1 MCAAFLPLAK
11 RAAAWYGKREG
22 SGCGMKRKIAAVLAV
37 AVLLALLSPGAFAAQ
52 EDLRSAPLERVVCI
66 GAVNYLDELTA
77 LIAKYQCNTPEV
89 TRLDAAQIDRVAAL
103 RPELLLYAPDEAA
116 FSEEAAVTVRQLA
129 AQMDGDGVFVVCGF
143 GDRPDH
149 SPEAVAKALSSL
161 RLAADAAGALYF
173 DACAA
178 LAGTPWCAEGD
189 GQTPNPAGK
198 LLLAHGLF
206 SLLARHCTCLAA
218 EHTAPLD
225 MDETPRLQPNDA
237 LLSAFAAAEDAAAL
251 QTVLESRETALPL
264 TAYQTMQAE
273 ERTAFLTALAKTDRS
288 GATSWDAAEEV
299 YMTALLAFWRGFDR
313 KSVLKNEVLTYV
325 ATGDSI
331 SCGATAVHPENG
343 WVTTLAGLLTAVS
356 GREVRLVNKAVSG
369 SRMCLKTTWADYP
382 PAKDTVRDYIVPNH
396 PDLLTAA
403 FGINDLRADV
413 PLETFLAAYR
423 GYVREVQENCPETV
437 IVLVG
442 MIPMGNGNQTEK
454 ILQWNV
460 AIRGLAEELGVL
472 FADPFDDLYGTEWL
486 LTDNLHP
493 CDVGYRVQAGAILRN
508 LCAQM
513 DFAGASAINWENPFR
528 DVAESDWFWPEVRL
542 AVRHGLFDGVA
553 PDAFAPEAAMTRAM
567 LVTVLWRLDGKRTA
581 GASAPFS
588 DVPAG
593 AYYADAVAWA
603 AENGIVNGVGDGKFD
618 PEGSVT
624 REQLAA
630 ILFRYAGT
638 RRVDTAK
645 RADLAAFPDAGE
657 VSAYARDALA
667 WANAADLI
675 RGSAENGTLLLVP
688 QNTATR
694 AQVAAILVRYLT
706 GIAQ

>member
-1 MCAAFLPLAK
+1 
-11 RAAAWYGKREG
+11 
-22 SGCGMKRKIAAVLAV
+22 MKRKIAAVLAV

-52 EDLRSAPLERVVCI
+52 EGLRSAPLERVVCA
-66 GAVNYLDELTA
+66 GTADYLDELTA
-77 LIAKYQCNTPEV
+77 LIAKYQCHTPEV
-89 TRLDAAQIDRVAAL
+89 TRLDSAEAGQVEAL
-103 RPELLLYAPDEAA
+103 QPDLLLYLPGETAFSDEAT
-116 FSEEAAVTVRQLA
+116 ETVRQLA
-129 AQMDGDGVFVVCGF
+129 ALMEEGSVFVVCGF
-143 GDRPDH
+143 GDRPDC
-149 SPEAVAKALSSL
+149 SPGTVAKALSSL
-161 RLAADAAGALYF
+161 RQAADTAGALYF
-173 DACAA
+173 DAYAA
-178 LAGTPWCAEGD
+178 LAGTSWCAEDNGE
-189 GQTPNPAGK
+189 TPNTAGK

-225 MDETPRLQPNDA
+225 MDETPCLPPDDA
-237 LLSAFAAAEDAAAL
+237 LLTAFAAAEDAAAL
-251 QTVLESRETALPL
+251 QTVLESRRTALPM
-264 TAYQTMQAE
+264 TVYQTMQAE
-273 ERTAFLTALAKTDRS
+273 ERAAFLNALAKADRS
-288 GATSWDAAEEV
+288 GATSWDAAEEI
-299 YMTALLAFWRGFDR
+299 YMTALIAFQRGFDR

-343 WVTTLAGLLTAVS
+343 WVTALAGLLTEIS
-356 GREVRLVNKAVSG
+356 GHEVRLVNKAVPG

-423 GYVREVQENCPETV
+423 GYVREVQEACPETV

-442 MIPMGNGNQTEK
+442 MIPMGNGDRTEK
-454 ILQWNV
+454 ILQWNA

-486 LTDNLHP
+486 LTDDLHP

-513 DFAGASAINWENPFR
+513 DFAGASALELENPFR
-528 DVAESDWFWPEVRL
+528 DVAESDWFYPEVRL

-581 GASAPFS
+581 SAAVPFS

-593 AYYADAVAWA
+593 TYYAEAVAWA

-618 PEGSVT
+618 PEGNMT

-630 ILFRYAGT
+630 IMFRYAGT
-638 RRVDTAK
+638 HRVDTAK
-645 RADLAAFPDAGE
+645 RADLATFPDAGK

-694 AQVAAILVRYLT
+694 AHVAAILVRYLT

>member
-1 MCAAFLPLAK
+1 
-11 RAAAWYGKREG
+11 
-22 SGCGMKRKIAAVLAV
+22 MKRKIAAVLAA
-37 AVLLALLSPGAFAAQ
+37 AVLLALLSPGVFAAQ
-52 EDLRSAPLERVVCI
+52 EDLRSAPLERVVCV
-66 GAVNYLDELTA
+66 GTADYLDELTA
-77 LIAKYQCNTPEV
+77 LIAKYQCFTPEV
-89 TRLDAAQIDRVAAL
+89 TRLDAAEIDRVAAL
-103 RPELLLYAPDEAA
+103 RPDLLLYMPDGAA
-116 FSEEAAVTVRQLA
+116 FSEDAAEIVRQLA
-129 AQMDGDGVFVVCGF
+129 ARMDGDGVFVVCGF
-143 GDRPDH
+143 GDRPER
-149 SPEAVAKALSSL
+149 SPEAVARAFSSL
-161 RLAADAAGALYF
+161 RRAAEAVGALYF
-173 DACAA
+173 DAYAA
-178 LAGTPWCAEGD
+178 LAGTPWCVEGD
-189 GQTPNPAGK
+189 GQTPNTAGK

-225 MDETPRLQPNDA
+225 MDETPCLPPDDA
-237 LLSAFAAAEDAAAL
+237 LLPAFAAAKDAATL
-251 QTVLESRETALPL
+251 QTVLESRRMDLPL
-264 TAYQTMQAE
+264 TTYTTMQAA
-273 ERTAFLTALAKTDRS
+273 ERAAFLTALAKTDRS
-288 GATSWDAAEEV
+288 GAISRDAAEEI
-299 YMTALLAFWRGFDR
+299 YLTALIAFLRGFDR

-343 WVTTLAGLLTAVS
+343 WVTTLAGLLTEVS

-423 GYVREVQENCPETV
+423 GYVREVQEACPETV

-442 MIPMGNGNQTEK
+442 MIPMGNGDRTEK
-454 ILQWNV
+454 ILQWNA
-460 AIRGLAEELGVL
+460 AICGLAEELGVL

-513 DFAGASAINWENPFR
+513 DFAEASSIEWKNPFR
-528 DVAESDWFWPEVRL
+528 DVAETDWFYSDVGL
-542 AVRHGLFDGVA
+542 AVRHSLFNGIA
-553 PDAFAPEAAMTRAM
+553 PDTFAPEAAMTRAM

-581 GASAPFS
+581 GTPAPFS
-588 DVPAG
+588 DVPAA
-593 AYYADAVAWA
+593 AYYAGAVAWA
-603 AENGIVNGVGDGKFD
+603 AENGIVNGVGGGKFD
-618 PEGSVT
+618 PEGNVT

-645 RADLAAFPDAGE
+645 RADLTAFPDAGE
-657 VSAYARDALA
+657 VSTYALDALA

-694 AQVAAILVRYLT
+694 AQVAAILARYLT
-706 GIAQ
+706 EIAQ